1 MSELSPR
8 GPFSHRWSLIHS
20 ILPLNYRSFYRSIQF
35 FTYGNAKPL
44 IAQHLNDG
52 REASWVHVLAAACAG
67 PLSTRV
73 IQLSEF
79 GSLTSV
85 SSLFLGVATGMA
97 TNPIWVVKTRLQLSQ
112 SRRVNPALHALA
124 PPSPSTASFLGMG
137 PAQAA
142 ALRAMTPPKP
152 DFTNA
157 YSCTKFILRTE
168 GIKGLYKGLSAS
180 MLGVSEGII
189 QWVVYEVRLISSSH
203 LSSILLL
210 A

>member
-1 MSELSPR
+1 
-8 GPFSHRWSLIHS
+8 
-20 ILPLNYRSFYRSIQF
+20 
-35 FTYGNAKPL
+35 
-44 IAQHLNDG
+44 
-52 REASWVHVLAAACAG
+52 
-67 PLSTRV
+67 
-73 IQLSEF
+73 
-79 GSLTSV
+79 
-85 SSLFLGVATGMA
+85 MA

-189 QWVVYEVRLISSSH
+189 QWVVYEVRLLSSSH
-203 LSSILLL
+203 LFFHPTARLTHTLDIPQRFKTMGVSEKGGKIGEWTGVLGAAGGAKMLAALLTYPHEVNPS
-210 A
+210 AYNW